1 MRASR
6 TERRLAAVLAAD
18 VAGYSRLM
26 ERDEA
31 RTLSRLKAHRAE
43 LIAPLLADYRGRLV
57 KLMGDGLLCEFA
69 SVVDAVECAVR
80 IQRGLEQRESST
92 SADDRIRLRIGVNLG
107 DVICEPDGDIY
118 GGGVNVASRLEGLAE
133 PGGIT
138 VSGTAFDHLQG
149 KLDCAITP
157 LGERQLK
164 NIAQPVRL
172 YRIEV
177 GAGGPGGAAPEP
189 SAMRPAAPPSIAV
202 LPFVNLSGDPAQG
215 YFSDGVTEDIIT
227 ELSRFRPLAVIART
241 SSFQFRNKEMPV
253 QAIGSALKADF
264 IVEGSVRRLGE
275 RLRITGQL
283 IEASTG
289 RHLWAERYDR
299 EAAELFAVQD
309 EVVRSVAYTVAT
321 RLSRELRETARRKRP
336 EDLGAYDC
344 FLRAN
349 HLMDGSPEEQAE
361 AVALYERARAIDPGF
376 ARAYTGLVWARMMR
390 SFGPMPHA
398 ASAALLEEAHQLA
411 EQGLAVDPDDARVYF
426 AAGWVCLF
434 RHEFERARFN
444 LDRARELNGNDPMIL
459 VTWAWVRACLGEPEE
474 ALVAASEAMRLDPWI
489 HWYPA
494 RIEFLARNHALAL
507 VHLEACATTGPR
519 WSAWRA
525 AALGHLDRLE
535 EARAEGQRFVQS
547 TAAQWQGA
555 PPANADG
562 CCAWILDTTPLR
574 LAADREHLRQ
584 GLRLAGLP
592 A

>member
-1 MRASR
+1 MTASR
-6 TERRLAAVLAAD
+6 AERRLAAVLVAD

-26 ERDEA
+26 ERDEG
-31 RTLSRLKAHRAE
+31 RTLSRLKAHRLE

-80 IQRGLEQRESST
+80 IQRGLEQRESSI
-92 SADDRIRLRIGVNLG
+92 SAEDRIRLRIGINLG

-118 GGGVNVASRLEGLAE
+118 GDGVNVAARLESLAE
-133 PGGIT
+133 PSGIT

-149 KLDCAITP
+149 KLDCGITP

-164 NIAQPVRL
+164 NIARPVRT

-177 GAGGPGGAAPEP
+177 GASEPGGGAAEP
-189 SAMRPAAPPSIAV
+189 SMRPAAPPSIAV
-202 LPFVNLSGDPAQG
+202 LPFVNLSGDPGQG

-241 SSFQFRNKEMPV
+241 SSFQFRGREMPV
-253 QAIGSALKADF
+253 QEIGSALKADF
-264 IVEGSVRRLGE
+264 IVEGSVRRLGD
-275 RLRITGQL
+275 RVRITGQL

-299 EAAELFAVQD
+299 DAVELFAVQD

-349 HLMDGSPEEQAE
+349 HLMDGSPAEQAE
-361 AVALYERARAIDPGF
+361 AVVLYERARAIDPGF
-376 ARAYTGLVWARMMR
+376 ARAYTGLVWARIMR
-390 SFGPMPHA
+390 SFGPMPRA
-398 ASAALLEEAHQLA
+398 ASVAILEEARQLA
-411 EQGLAVDPDDARVYF
+411 EQGLGIDPDDARVYF

-434 RHEFERARFN
+434 RYEFERARFN

-459 VTWAWVRACLGEPEE
+459 VTWAWVRACLGEPEQ
-474 ALVAASEAMRLDPWI
+474 ALAAASEAMRLDPWI

-494 RIEFLARNHALAL
+494 RIEFLAKNYAMAL
-507 VHLEACATTGPR
+507 VHLDACETTGPR

-525 AALGHLDRLE
+525 ATLGHLGRLD
-535 EARAEGQRFVQS
+535 EARADGQRFVRS
-547 TAAQWQGA
+547 TAERWQGA
-555 PPANADG
+555 PPPDAG
-562 CCAWILDTTPLR
+562 ECCAWILDTTPLR
-574 LAADREHLRQ
+574 LATDRERLRQ